1 MDEGLGIIGLAL
13 RAGKLA
19 VGDKAVSE
27 AVRDKKARLICTAKD
42 AGTRVRESAM
52 RAPERCNG
60 LYADTTIG
68 RVQLG
73 QALGLSDCGVI
84 AFLDPGLA
92 WAFAEKLAK
101 ADGDRYGTL
110 EQELKSRKDRA
121 EKRKAKKRDQK

>member
-19 VGDKAVSE
+19 VGDKVVSE
-27 AVRDKKARLICTAKD
+27 AVRDKKARLICTAAD
-42 AGTRVRESAM
+42 ASPRVRESAM

-60 LYADTTIG
+60 LYADTPIP

-92 WAFAEKLAK
+92 WAFAEKLA
-101 ADGDRYGTL
+101 RINPEQYGAL
-110 EQELKSRKDRA
+110 EAELKARKERA
-121 EKRKAKKRDQK
+121 EKRKAKKHQQK